1 MEFNSISET
10 VIRIRIRIIFE
21 KRIKDSEWWFQCSK
35 TCGGGVKKRKVT
47 CEQIMAQGRKQ
58 SREDRECP
66 SQKPSTEKPCNTRAC
81 HDMDAGSLPII
92 TSQNTTYNQ
101 TDLNAKV
108 DLKIGGIAKVF
119 QGTSSIKIRCPVRK
133 FDK

>member
-1 MEFNSISET
+1 M
-10 VIRIRIRIIFE
+10 
-21 KRIKDSEWWFQCSK
+21 
-35 TCGGGVKKRKVT
+35 KKRKVS

-58 SREDRECP
+58 NRKDSECP
-66 SQKPSTEKPCNTRAC
+66 SQKPASEKPCNTRAC

-101 TDLNAKV
+101 TDMNAKV
-108 DLKIGGIAKVF
+108 DLKIGGIAKIF

-133 FDK
+133 FDKYVSNLTHGFSRNVSSKMEIFSERRLRGPKIIKN

>member
-1 MEFNSISET
+1 M
-10 VIRIRIRIIFE
+10 R
-21 KRIKDSEWWFQCSK
+21 
-35 TCGGGVKKRKVT
+35 KRKVT
-47 CEQIMAQGRKQ
+47 CEQVIAQGHTR
-58 SREDRECP
+58 SREEHECP
-66 SQKPSTEKPCNTRAC
+66 AQKPASEKPCNTREC
-81 HDMDAGSLPII
+81 HTMDAGSLPII

>member
-1 MEFNSISET
+1 MGIGEGRS
-10 VIRIRIRIIFE
+10 VIE
-21 KRIKDSEWWFQCSK
+21 DVFQCSK

-58 SREDRECP
+58 SREDRECT
-66 SQKPSTEKPCNTRAC
+66 SQKPASEKPCNTRAC
-81 HDMDAGSLPII
+81 HEMDAGPLPVIS
-92 TSQNTTYNQ
+92 SQNATYNQ

-108 DLKIGGIAKVF
+108 DLKIGGLAKVF
-119 QGTSSIKIRCPVRK
+119 QGTPSIKIRCPVRK